1 MIELLSHLSW
11 TGLVLAFGVALT
23 ILGIVACAW
32 VGFVG
37 RARATRTDLIRLGIA
52 ELPAATFYKLLAFA
66 AFVVLPAGAA
76 FVANYHVFEGSKT
89 VAACSSCHVMQPM
102 VTDMTDPQ
110 SETLAARH
118 FKNRW
123 IAIDQCET
131 CHGDYGFAG
140 SMEAKLTGYRHLA
153 RYVSATYHEPIEF
166 RGQYRNDNCLKC
178 HRGTPK
184 FERVPSHTTAWDQ
197 LSTNAVPCLN
207 CHGNAHPTAAQ
218 RTPGSASYERLM
230 AGRR

>member
-1 MIELLSHLSW
+1 MIDALSHLSW
-11 TGLVLAFGVALT
+11 PQLVLAFGALFAV
-23 ILGIVACAW
+23 LGVVACIW

-37 RARATRTDLIRLGIA
+37 RGHATRSDLVNLWIT
-52 ELPAATFYKLLAFA
+52 ELPAAAFYKLLAFV
-66 AFVVLPAGAA
+66 AFVVLPAGAV

-89 VAACSSCHVMQPM
+89 VGACSSCHVMRPM
-102 VTDMTDPQ
+102 VSDMMDPQ

-153 RYVSATYHEPIEF
+153 RYVTATYHEPIEF
-166 RGQYRNDNCLKC
+166 RGQFHNTNCLKC
-178 HRGTPK
+178 HGGTPK
-184 FERVPSHTTAWDQ
+184 FVAVQSHATARE
-197 LSTNAVPCLN
+197 LLATNAVPCIN

-218 RTPGSASYERLM
+218 RTPGSPSYAALM
-230 AGRR
+230 SGGH